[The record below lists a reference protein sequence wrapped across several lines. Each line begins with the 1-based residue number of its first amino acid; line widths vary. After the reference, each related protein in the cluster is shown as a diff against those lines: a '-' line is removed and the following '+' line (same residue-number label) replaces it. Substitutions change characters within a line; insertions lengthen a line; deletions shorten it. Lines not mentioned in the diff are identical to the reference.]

1 MSIFLQ
7 LAQTDTVYFFSWV
20 IIVTFSICVHEYA
33 HAVTAL
39 KLGDD
44 TAAQAGHLTLNPLVQ
59 MGWPSLAALLI
70 MGIAWGAVPVSPYLS
85 TRKSALVSFAGPLSN
100 LILCV
105 VFALASV
112 IASVLSAGEPV
123 IQFVHMAAVA
133 NAMLFVFNML
143 PIPML
148 DGWQVYALAI
158 PAMNQIDRMQSG
170 NLSWTLIIIV
180 CVTPIIDV
188 VWGVADVIAGSVV
201 RMWSGVFA
209 VLA

>member
-1 MSIFLQ
+1 MSIFLE
-7 LAQTDTVYFFSWV
+7 LARTDTIYFFSWV

-201 RMWSGVFA
+201 GMWGSLFA

>member
-7 LAQTDTVYFFSWV
+7 LAATDPVYFFSWV
-20 IIVTFSICVHEYA
+20 IIVTFSICVHEFA

-59 MGWPSLAALLI
+59 MGWQSLAALLI

-85 TRKSALVSFAGPLSN
+85 TRKSAMVSFAGPLSN
-100 LILCV
+100 LMLSV
-105 VFALASV
+105 AFALVSVVASY
-112 IASVLSAGEPV
+112 LSAGAPV
-123 IQFVHMAAVA
+123 QEFVGMASVA

-143 PIPML
+143 PVPML
-148 DGWQVYALAI
+148 DGWQVYALAV
-158 PAMNQIDRMQSG
+158 PAMGRIDRMQSG
-170 NLSWTLIIIV
+170 NLSWTMIIIV

-188 VWGVADVIAGSVV
+188 VWAVAEAIARAVFG
-201 RMWSGVFA
+201 MWSGVFA

>member
-7 LAQTDTVYFFSWV
+7 LAATDPLYFFSWV

-44 TAAQAGHLTLNPLVQ
+44 TAAQAGHLTFNPLIQ
-59 MGWPSLAALLI
+59 MGWQSLVALLV

-100 LILCV
+100 IILCV
-105 VFALASV
+105 VFALAAV
-112 IASVLSAGEPV
+112 VADKFSAGGPV
-123 IQFVHMAAVA
+123 IQFINMASVA

-148 DGWQVYALAI
+148 DGWLVYALVI
-158 PAMNQIDRMQSG
+158 PGMNRIDRMQSG
-170 NLSWTLIIIV
+170 NLSWTLLLIV
-180 CVTPIIDV
+180 CVTPIIDA
-188 VWGVADVIAGSVV
+188 VWAAAGIIAGSVV
-201 RMWSGVFA
+201 GLWSSVFGLL
-209 VLA
+209 V

>member
-7 LAQTDTVYFFSWV
+7 LAATDPIYFFSWV

-59 MGWPSLAALLI
+59 MGWQSLAALLI

-85 TRKSALVSFAGPLSN
+85 TRKSAMVSFAGPLSN
-100 LILCV
+100 IILCV
-105 VFALASV
+105 VFALAAV
-112 IASVLSAGEPV
+112 VADRFSAGAQV
-123 IQFVHMAAVA
+123 VQFVDMASVA
-133 NAMLFVFNML
+133 NAMLFIFNML

-148 DGWQVYALAI
+148 DGWSVYALVV
-158 PAMNQIDRMQSG
+158 PAMNRIDRMQSG
-170 NLSWTLIIIV
+170 NLSWTLLLIV
-180 CVTPIIDV
+180 CVTPLIDV
-188 VWGVADVIAGSVV
+188 VWAGAESVAGSVV
-201 RMWSGVFA
+201 GLWISVFS

>member
-1 MSIFLQ
+1 MSIFLE
-7 LAQTDTVYFFSWV
+7 LARTDTIYFFSWV

-188 VWGVADVIAGSVV
+188 VWGVADVIAASVV
-201 RMWSGVFA
+201 GMWSGLFA
-209 VLA
+209 VLV

>member
-1 MSIFLQ
+1 MSIFLE
-7 LAQTDTVYFFSWV
+7 LAATDPIYFFSWV

-85 TRKSALVSFAGPLSN
+85 TKKSAMVSFAGPLSN
-100 LILCV
+100 IILCI

-112 IASVLSAGEPV
+112 VASILSAGGPV
-123 IQFVHMAAVA
+123 IQFVHMASVA
-133 NAMLFVFNML
+133 NAMLFIFNML

-148 DGWQVYALAI
+148 DGWLVYALVV
-158 PAMNQIDRMQSG
+158 PGMDRIDRMQSG
-170 NLSWTLIIIV
+170 NLSWTLLLIV
-180 CVTPIIDV
+180 CVTPLIDV
-188 VWGVADVIAGSVV
+188 VWAGAEAIAGSVV
-201 RMWSGVFA
+201 GVWVSVIGLFA
-209 VLA
+209 